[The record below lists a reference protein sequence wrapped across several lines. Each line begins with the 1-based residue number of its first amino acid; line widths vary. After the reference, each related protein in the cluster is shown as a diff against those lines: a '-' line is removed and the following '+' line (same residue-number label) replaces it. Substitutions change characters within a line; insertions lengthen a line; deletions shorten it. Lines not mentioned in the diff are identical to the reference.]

1 MKAKILG
8 VVAALVLLSG
18 ANSIARADSIGIGA
32 FGPTAVLTDLNN
44 IGNCC
49 GAAFA
54 TPLTVG
60 IYTFTTDDGL
70 LRYDAIGFNNTPSL
84 SNNTDVGFINI
95 AIAPGANVIKFGF
108 LVGHAS
114 EAQHHSETVS
124 FFDTSNVLLG
134 NVGVSSTG
142 GLQFVGWEN
151 IAGFIGRVLVTDT
164 DLNSSVVTV
173 DNLVVEQTPLPAA
186 LPLFV
191 TGLGALGLLGW
202 RRKRKQSA

>member
-1 MKAKILG
+1 MTKLFG
-8 VVAALVLLSG
+8 VIAAAALLSG
-18 ANSIARADSIGIGA
+18 VNCIARADSIGIGA
-32 FGPTAVLTDLNN
+32 FGPTAILTDLNN

-49 GAAFA
+49 GASFA

-84 SNNTDVGFINI
+84 SNNTDLGFIDI
-95 AIAPGANVIKFGF
+95 AIAPSAHVGKFGF

-114 EAQHHSETVS
+114 EAQHHAETIS
-124 FFDTSNVLLG
+124 FFGINNALLG
-134 NVGVSSTG
+134 SIGVLSAG

-151 IAGFIGRVLVTDT
+151 TAGLIGRVRITDI

-173 DNLVVEQTPLPAA
+173 DNLIVESVGAVPVPAA
-186 LPLFV
+186 LPLFAS
-191 TGLGALGLLGW
+191 GLGV
-202 RRKRKQSA
+202 RRKRKRI